1 MEETPGPIDITLLVG
16 LPPAHCV
23 QLHRRFMDYFFREH
37 EIVGFEYNERCCSI
51 RTNKVV
57 SCSQALAAAVT
68 RYDDANHSTIE

>member
-1 MEETPGPIDITLLVG
+1 
-16 LPPAHCV
+16 
-23 QLHRRFMDYFFREH
+23 MDYFFREH